1 MNPSIAPATRDTVR
15 LMMQCSSC
23 GNNFSPSKPDQ
34 QMCDECPAALSH
46 PTARQSRRLIGN
58 YSLAHELGAGR
69 FSTSWLAEAPN
80 GGGVILK
87 LLRAY
92 APDGE
97 TTKRFLDEAK
107 RLGQSVL
114 LDHAGLARVLDAG
127 VHVGGSLFLVYE
139 SGGEITLADEL
150 RGRGRLVTGRSLELC
165 AQLCEALHALHK
177 NGFSHFD
184 IKPANVGVTKDDDG
198 VEQAVLLDGAT
209 GHLLLHAG
217 LRETGMMP
225 ISTAAYLSPEL
236 ASGRPA
242 DERSD
247 LYSVGVLLYQL
258 VSGRL
263 PFTGHTSE
271 SLIESHKSQRPLRLR
286 DVGRRV
292 HGDLEALIQRI
303 LSKDPHARFASGN
316 EMAAALRKVAPTA
329 DQASDDPGEDDIE
342 DPLQVKFTEPPEPEV
357 APPPKQRL
365 EIPGQVHPVAMR
377 TEPLPMRAVPVLPLT
392 PPPAR
397 ASAMAER
404 AAQSAKAQWSFTPL
418 RGTLIAV
425 AVIAFAVIAG
435 AAVAWSMRPHADPPP
450 HAKKKRAPA
459 PIAAA
464 DAAAPSD
471 VEAPA
476 QPVAPTGAAPRAAAP
491 MPPAQLSPASAPP
504 APEPIH
510 AARPAPAPV
519 QTAKAAAPKKSAA
532 IASSSNGNRLMFADA
547 EKLIAK
553 RQAKPA
559 MRTLFFLLDRPNLNG
574 PERAKA
580 TRLMAEAESI
590 AGNKDA
596 AIDWYRKYLR
606 VTDDATERA
615 RVIRQIQNLNR

>member
-1 MNPSIAPATRDTVR
+1 
-15 LMMQCSSC
+15 MMQCSSC
-23 GNNFSPSKPDQ
+23 GNKFAPSNPDQ
-34 QMCDECPAALSH
+34 QICDECHAALAH
-46 PTARQSRRLIGN
+46 PTASESRRLIGS

-107 RLGQSVL
+107 RLSQSSF

-184 IKPANVGVTKDDDG
+184 LKPANVGVTKDDDG

-271 SLIESHKSQRPLRLR
+271 SLIEAHKSQRPLRLR

-292 HGDLEALIQRI
+292 HGDLETLLQRI

-316 EMAAALRKVAPTA
+316 EMAAALRKVAPIA

-342 DPLQVKFTEPPEPEV
+342 DPLQVKFTQAPEPEV
-357 APPPKQRL
+357 APPPKPRL
-365 EIPGQVHPVAMR
+365 ETPGQVHPVPMR
-377 TEPLPMRAVPVLPLT
+377 TEPLPMSAVPIRPLT

-397 ASAMAER
+397 AAAMAER
-404 AAQSAKAQWSFTPL
+404 AAQAAKAKPSFTPL
-418 RGTLIAV
+418 RGAL
-425 AVIAFAVIAG
+425 IAFAVIAI
-435 AAVAWSMRPHADPPP
+435 AAVGWSMRPRNDPNPR
-450 HAKKKRAPA
+450 AKRKRAPA

-464 DAAAPSD
+464 DAAGSSDPDAAGQPVPVAEAARPIAPVVLPQPPSAPLAPAPMHAQPAP
-471 VEAPA
+471 APA
-476 QPVAPTGAAPRAAAP
+476 QPAKTGAAKKPAA
-491 MPPAQLSPASAPP
+491 
-504 APEPIH
+504 
-510 AARPAPAPV
+510 V
-519 QTAKAAAPKKSAA
+519 
-532 IASSSNGNRLMFADA
+532 ASSSSGNRLMFSDA

-553 RQAKPA
+553 KQAKPA
-559 MRTLFFLLDRPNLNG
+559 MRTLFFLLDRPELTV

-580 TRLMAEAESI
+580 TRMMAEAETI

-606 VTDDATERA
+606 VTDDAAERA

>member
-1 MNPSIAPATRDTVR
+1 VNPSIAPTTRDTVAP
-15 LMMQCSSC
+15 MMQCSSC

-34 QMCDECPAALSH
+34 QICDECLAALSH
-46 PTARQSRRLIGN
+46 PTASESRPLIGS

-107 RLGQSVL
+107 RLGQSAL

-127 VHVGGSLFLVYE
+127 VHAGGSLFLVYE

-184 IKPANVGVTKDDDG
+184 VKPANVGVTKDDDG

-209 GHLLLHAG
+209 GHLLMHAG

-316 EMAAALRKVAPTA
+316 EMAAALRKVAPIA

-357 APPPKQRL
+357 APPPKPRL

-377 TEPLPMRAVPVLPLT
+377 TELPMPAVPVRPLT

-397 ASAMAER
+397 ASAVAER
-404 AAQSAKAQWSFTPL
+404 AAQSAKAKPSFTPL
-418 RGTLIAV
+418 RGAL
-425 AVIAFAVIAG
+425 IAFAVIAV
-435 AAVAWSMRPHADPPP
+435 AAVAWSMRPRADPPP

-476 QPVAPTGAAPRAAAP
+476 QPVAPTEAAPRAAAP
-491 MPPAQLSPASAPP
+491 MPPAKLSPANAP
-504 APEPIH
+504 
-510 AARPAPAPV
+510 PAPV
-519 QTAKAAAPKKSAA
+519 QTAKAAAPKKSAS
-532 IASSSNGNRLMFADA
+532 IASSSNGNRLMFSDA

-553 RQAKPA
+553 KRAKPA
-559 MRTLFFLLDRPNLNG
+559 MRTLFFLLDRPDLNG